1 MFLKNRLDKID
12 CTQKDVVNRQLLAPA
27 KTKMVGNSHSN
38 SLTCYFIAKKPRRLA
53 TSSVVENVEAVT
65 VTRTTGR
72 SIRIHPQLT
81 RILRVTN

>member
-12 CTQKDVVNRQLLAPA
+12 CTPKDVVNRQLLAPA

-65 VTRTTGR
+65 VTRTGR